1 MSIKSLYITF
11 IFLLFGIGVAHSTE
25 NCITIIADS
34 YADTISHNK
43 KDGNVVRD
51 FKKQTDIE
59 IHFKLNKVDLDL
71 GYMGNEES
79 LRKFAAFI
87 DSVGV
92 AHIDSVIIVSQ
103 SSPEG
108 YYQRNMK
115 LSEGRANSMREYMLK
130 NFPAL
135 SERLYVSADG
145 ESWGRL
151 REYVIGDTVLK
162 KGESEKFLS
171 IIDADVNLE
180 TKKWRMQQQ
189 PTYSYLYKKYYHL
202 IRNSKFQVLYFT
214 NLDTVKAE
222 PVVPAPVDTV
232 VPQPVAPVDTV
243 VAVVQ
248 PMVEEWQP
256 RLHVKT
262 NLVGLGMAMANVAV
276 EVDLARH
283 WSFALPVYYSAWNYF
298 SETVK
303 FRTFAIQPEIRY
315 WFNKNNR
322 GFFAGAHFGWG
333 YYNFAFDGE
342 YRYQDRSEKTP
353 AIGGGLS
360 LGYRLPISRNKRWN
374 LEFAVG
380 GGIYDVHYDKF
391 RNTPVTTDGL
401 LVESIKEAYIGL
413 DNAAITFSYA
423 FNLKKKGGKK

>member
-71 GYMGNEES
+71 NYMGNDES

-87 DSVGV
+87 DSVGIS
-92 AHIDSVIIVSQ
+92 HIDSVVIVSQ

-108 YYQRNMK
+108 YYQRNMT
-115 LSEGRANSMREYMLK
+115 LSEGRANAMREYMLK
-130 NFPAL
+130 NYPSL

-151 REYVIGDTVLK
+151 REYVKTDTIMNKEQVD
-162 KGESEKFLS
+162 KFLS

-180 TKKWRMQQQ
+180 TKKWRMKQQ
-189 PTYSYLYKKYYHL
+189 PTYNYLYKNYYHL
-202 IRNSKFQVLYFT
+202 IRNSKFQVLYFL
-214 NLDTVKAE
+214 NPDTVKVE

-232 VPQPVAPVDTV
+232 VSQPVVPAPVDTV
-243 VAVVQ
+243 VQ
-248 PMVEEWQP
+248 PVVEEWQP
-256 RLHVKT
+256 CLHVKT
-262 NLVGLGMAMANVAV
+262 NLVGLGMAIANLAV
-276 EVDLARH
+276 EIDLAQH
-283 WSFALPVYYSAWNYF
+283 WSFAIPVYYSSWNYF
-298 SETVK
+298 KETIK
-303 FRTFAIQPEIRY
+303 FRTFAVQPEIRY
-315 WFNKNNR
+315 WFNENNR
-322 GFFAGAHFGWG
+322 GFFAGAHFGLA
-333 YYNFAFDGE
+333 YYNLAFDGE

-374 LEFAVG
+374 VEFAVG

-391 RNTPVTTDGL
+391 RNTPNTVDGL
-401 LVESIKEAYIGL
+401 LVESIKESYIGL

-423 FNLKKKGGKK
+423 FNLNKKGGKQ